1 MPLSD
6 LAVRN
11 AKPADK
17 PYKLT
22 DGDGLYLL
30 VNSAGK
36 YWRYDYRYLGKRKTL
51 AFGVYPDVPLAT
63 RVEKDEETGRTRKV
77 TGARELREE
86 ARQLLAQRIDPGTIK
101 QARKREEKELAASTF
116 ESVAREWHEKQSTNL
131 EPKTAA
137 RILSILRRNIFPA
150 IGNTPI
156 AQVTAANLLSTIQKI
171 EKRGTV
177 STAHRAM
184 QYCGQ
189 IFRYAIATGRA
200 QADLSLVLKG
210 ALTPFKEKHHASI
223 TDPKKIRGLLLSLD
237 GYDGSFITKSALRI
251 APLVF
256 VRPVELR
263 HAEWSEIDSDA
274 AEWRIAAGKMKMKAV
289 HLVPLSSQALTILRE
304 LHPHTGEGRFV
315 FPSVRS
321 YSRPMSENTVNAA
334 LRRLGYE
341 KNEMTGHG
349 FRSMASTI
357 LHEQG
362 WPHEAIERQ
371 LAHAERNKVSAAYNY
386 AEHLPKRREM
396 MQAWADYLDELR
408 AGRSYT
414 VA

>member
-6 LAVRN
+6 PAVRN

-30 VNSAGK
+30 VKNAGK
-36 YWRYDYRYLGKRKTL
+36 YWRYDYRYVGKRKTL
-51 AFGVYPDVPLAT
+51 AFGVYPVITLA
-63 RVEKDEETGRTRKV
+63 E
-77 TGARELREE
+77 ARERRTQ
-86 ARQLLAQRIDPGTIK
+86 ARKLLANGSDPGVIK
-101 QARKREEKELAASTF
+101 QAKKREEKELSANTF
-116 ESVAREWHEKQSTNL
+116 EAVAREWHQKQSVKWV
-131 EPKTAA
+131 PKNTA
-137 RILSILRRNIFPA
+137 RTLSLLSRSIFPA
-150 IGNTPI
+150 IGNAPI
-156 AQVTAANLLSTIQKI
+156 AQVTAGSLLSAIQKI
-171 EKRGTV
+171 ESRGNIE
-177 STAHRAM
+177 TAHRAM
-184 QYCGQ
+184 QICGQ

-200 QADLSLVLKG
+200 QADLSVVLKG
-210 ALTPFKEKHHASI
+210 ALTPVKETHHASI
-223 TDPKKIRGLLLSLD
+223 TDPKKIRDLLLALD
-237 GYDGSFITKSALRI
+237 GYDGSFVTKTALKL
-251 APLVF
+251 APLLF
-256 VRPVELR
+256 VRPGELR
-263 HAEWSEIDSDA
+263 HAEWSEINFDA

-289 HLVPLSSQALTILRE
+289 HLVPLSTQAIAILRE
-304 LHPHTGEGRFV
+304 LEPHTGDGRYV
-315 FPSVRS
+315 FPGVRS
-321 YSRPMSENTVNAA
+321 YARPMSENTVNAA

-396 MQAWADYLDELR
+396 MQAWSDYLDRLKTR
-408 AGRSYT
+408 GINT